1 MNKVTLMSLSLA
13 LVAGSI
19 VLDLQPA
26 QARHWG
32 NGVNGRQARQ
42 HARIYNGVNNGTL
55 TGRESARLRRQQAA
69 LNRQEHFY
77 RSTGNGLN
85 SRERAKLQ
93 HQQNQLSQNIYNQK
107 HDGQDRNPGPGNGW
121 GNPPGHGPGNPP
133 GTNWG
138 NPPGQGPGNPPGTS
152 WGNPPGQGPGNPP
165 GTSWGNPPGH
175 GPGNPPGTNWNYRG
189 VNARQDN
196 QQDRIYNGVQSGE
209 LTQREHDRLQSQ
221 QESLAAR
228 EARMRA
234 SGGGLSLT
242 ERAKL
247 DAQQDALSRNI
258 ARQKHDGQD
267 NN

>member
-19 VLDLQPA
+19 VLDVEPA
-26 QARHWG
+26 QARDWG

-42 HARIYNGVNNGTL
+42 HARIYNGVKNGSL
-55 TGRESARLRRQQAA
+55 TGRESARLIRQQAA
-69 LNRQEHFY
+69 LNRQERFY

-85 SRERAKLQ
+85 NRERARLQ

-107 HDGQDRNPGPGNGW
+107 HDGQDRNPGPGNG
-121 GNPPGHGPGNPP
+121 
-133 GTNWG
+133 
-138 NPPGQGPGNPPGTS
+138 
-152 WGNPPGQGPGNPP
+152 
-165 GTSWGNPPGH
+165 WGNPPGH

>member
-26 QARHWG
+26 QARNWG

-42 HARIYNGVNNGTL
+42 HSRIHNGVYNGSL
-55 TGRESARLRRQQAA
+55 TGRESARLHRQQAA
-69 LNRQEHFY
+69 LNRQERLY
-77 RSTGNGLN
+77 RSTGNGL
-85 SRERAKLQ
+85 STRERARLQ
-93 HQQNQLSQNIYNQK
+93 HEQNQLSQNIYRQK

-133 GTNWG
+133 GTGWG
-138 NPPGQGPGNPPGTS
+138 NPPGQGPGNPPG
-152 WGNPPGQGPGNPP
+152 N
-165 GTSWGNPPGH
+165 
-175 GPGNPPGTNWNYRG
+175 NWNYRG

-196 QQDRIYNGVQSGE
+196 HQDRIYNGVQSGE
-209 LTQREHDRLQSQ
+209 LTQREYNRLQNQ

-228 EARMRA
+228 EARLRA
-234 SGGGLSLT
+234 SGGGLSLA
-242 ERAKL
+242 ERARL

-258 ARQKHDGQD
+258 SRQKHDGQD

>member
-13 LVAGSI
+13 LIAGSI

-26 QARHWG
+26 EARPWG

-42 HARIYNGVNNGTL
+42 HSRIHNGVNNGSL
-55 TGRESARLRRQQAA
+55 TRRESARLHHQQAA
-69 LNRQEHFY
+69 LRKQERFY
-77 RSTGNGLN
+77 RSTGNGLSAN
-85 SRERAKLQ
+85 ERARLQ
-93 HQQNQLSQNIYNQK
+93 HQQNQLSQNIYRQK

-138 NPPGQGPGNPPGTS
+138 NPPGQGPGNPPGT
-152 WGNPPGQGPGNPP
+152 
-165 GTSWGNPPGH
+165 
-175 GPGNPPGTNWNYRG
+175 NWNYRG

-196 QQDRIYNGVQSGE
+196 QQQRIYNGVQSGE
-209 LTQREHDRLQSQ
+209 LTQREYDRLQNQ

-234 SGGGLSLT
+234 SGNGLSLA
-242 ERAKL
+242 ERARL
-247 DAQQDALSRNI
+247 DAQQDALSRSI
-258 ARQKHDGQD
+258 HRQKNDGQD